1 MPNLTD
7 LQLFFQ
13 ALRSAG
19 VASTLTK
26 DAIQYQ
32 NGAFVSN
39 RNTPPALSPNAQFG
53 RYLAKHQKELNIFYS
68 GTVPTR
74 DANGHR
80 TRSAVWEILPQ

>member
-1 MPNLTD
+1 MTNLTE
-7 LQLFFQ
+7 LQRFFQ
-13 ALRSAG
+13 ALRSVG
-19 VASTLTK
+19 VESALTT
-26 DAIQYQ
+26 DAIKNQ

-53 RYLAKHQKELNIFYS
+53 GYLAKHQKELNICYS

-80 TRSAVWEILPQ
+80 TRSAVWEILP